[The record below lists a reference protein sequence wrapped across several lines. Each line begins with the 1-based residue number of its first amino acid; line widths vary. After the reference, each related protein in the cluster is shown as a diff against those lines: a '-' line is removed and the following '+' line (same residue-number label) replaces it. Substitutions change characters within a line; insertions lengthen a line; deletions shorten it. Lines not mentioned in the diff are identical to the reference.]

1 MHRWAM
7 PIETTALDL
16 SVYDHV
22 TICAPIWVFS
32 LASPVREFCRQAAG
46 KIKAVDYV
54 LVHHTKG
61 KYESVAAEMDRL
73 LGVTHTSSV
82 SVQCRMGTFGICK

>member
-16 SVYDHV
+16 SVYDNV
-22 TICAPIWVFS
+22 TICAPFWVFS
-32 LASPVREFCRQAAG
+32 MASPVRELCRQAAG
-46 KIKAVDYV
+46 KIKAVDYI

-82 SVQCRMGTFGICK
+82 SVQCRMGSFEICK